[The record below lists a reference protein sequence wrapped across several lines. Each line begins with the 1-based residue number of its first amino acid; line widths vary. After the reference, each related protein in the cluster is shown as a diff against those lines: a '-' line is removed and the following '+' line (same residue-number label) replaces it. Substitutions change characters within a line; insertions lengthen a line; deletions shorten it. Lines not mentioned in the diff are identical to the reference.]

1 MYHLLSQILFYLYW
15 AIALVTGLLLVR
27 DAVRENDWRTQASAA
42 LALIP
47 FLLRAVLLK

>member
-15 AIALVTGLLLVR
+15 VIALLTGVLLM
-27 DAVRENDWRTQASAA
+27 REAIRGKDWKTQASAA